1 MDEQKSETTAQTES
15 KTDQPETMTNNGVK
29 QADNVT
35 ATAESTTPAV
45 PLEQQLADAK
55 AEAARNLDGWQR
67 AAAEFANYR
76 KRTDKER
83 TETYQLAAVETFK
96 KLLPVIDDFDR
107 AIQSIPADQAS
118 GPAYEGLTIIHRKL
132 ISLLEAASV
141 KVVNPTGEAFNA
153 AYHEAIGQ
161 DDGTGKPSGQ
171 VTVVLQ
177 KGYLYGD
184 KVLRAALVRV
194 AS

>member
-1 MDEQKSETTAQTES
+1 MDEQKPETAETTNKSNTPTNG
-15 KTDQPETMTNNGVK
+15 TDNAAKPNNGN
-29 QADNVT
+29 AT
-35 ATAESTTPAV
+35 ATAEAAAPPIS
-45 PLEQQLADAK
+45 LEQQLSDAK
-55 AEAARNLDGWQR
+55 ADAAKHLDGWQR

-83 TETYQLAAVETFK
+83 AETYQLATVETFK

-107 AIQSIPADQAS
+107 AIQSIPADQAN
-118 GPAYEGLTIIHRKL
+118 GRAYEGLTIIYRKL
-132 ISLLEAASV
+132 IALLEASGI
-141 KVVNPTGEAFNA
+141 KVINPAGEAFNA

-161 DDGTGKPSGQ
+161 DDGTGKPSSQ

-184 KVLRAALVRV
+184 KVLRAALVRI
-194 AS
+194 AG